1 MAEDEYLVEMRGIVK
16 RFPNVLANDNA
27 NFTLKKGEVHALLGE
42 NGAGKT
48 TLMNVL
54 YGLYRADAGE
64 IKVYGKR
71 VEIRSPRD
79 AIRLGIGMVHQQFK
93 LIPVH
98 TVAENIILGI
108 REAGIILNTGK
119 INQEL
124 SRIIESYGWRI
135 SPESRVWQ
143 LSAGEKQQVEL
154 LKALYRKARIL
165 ILDEPT
171 SVLTPQEATVL
182 FQTLRKM
189 AAEGM
194 GVVLITHKLDEVMAV
209 SDRVTVMRQ
218 GRTVA
223 TKRTSETNIEEL
235 VNLMIGRPLIKIKPT
250 RQISEE
256 NPILEV
262 SNLVVLND
270 KGLEAVR
277 KVSFKLYRGE
287 ILGVAGVSGNG
298 QQELLEAIAGL
309 RKVVSG
315 KVLLDSVDIT
325 NRHPSEIID
334 LGVGFIPA
342 EALRYSVPDMTV
354 AENLILK
361 AYRTKMFSKNILVD
375 FKNVEKTAQEL
386 VAKFNIVT
394 PSTRNKA
401 GNLSGGNIQRL
412 VLARELWTLPNL
424 RVLLALYPTRG
435 LDIASTE
442 NIHKYLVEKSQQ
454 GASVLLVSEE
464 LDELMELSNRIMVMY
479 RGEIVG
485 ILSRSQYDVETIGLM
500 MTGVKKLEVQA

>member
-1 MAEDEYLVEMRGIVK
+1 MAVDEYLVEMSGIVK

-27 NFTLKKGEVHALLGE
+27 SFSLRRGEVHALLGE

-54 YGLYRADAGE
+54 YGLYRPDAGE

-93 LIPVH
+93 LVPVH
-98 TVAENIILGI
+98 TVAENVILGI
-108 REAGIILNTGK
+108 KEAGIILNTKK

-124 SRIIESYGWRI
+124 SKIIESYGWKI
-135 SPESRVWQ
+135 SPDSKVWQ

-171 SVLTPQEATVL
+171 SVLTPQEAAVL

-194 GVVLITHKLDEVMAV
+194 GVVLITHKLDEVMNV

-218 GRTVA
+218 GRTMA
-223 TKRTSETNIEEL
+223 TKNTKETSIEEL
-235 VNLMIGRPLIKIKPT
+235 VNLMVGKPLVKIKSA
-250 RQISEE
+250 RQIMEDK
-256 NPILEV
+256 PVLEV
-262 SNLVVLND
+262 RNLVVLND

-315 KVLLDSVDIT
+315 KVLLDSTDLT
-325 NRHPSEIID
+325 NRQPYEIID
-334 LGVGFIPA
+334 AGIAFIPA
-342 EALRYSVPDMTV
+342 EALRFSAPDMTV
-354 AENLILK
+354 AENLMLK
-361 AYRTKMFSKNILVD
+361 AYRTPEFSKNILINSKK
-375 FKNVEKTAQEL
+375 FEARAKEL
-386 VAKFNIVT
+386 IEKFNIVT

-401 GNLSGGNIQRL
+401 GNLSGGNMQRL
-412 VLARELWTLPNL
+412 VLARELETLPNL
-424 RVLLALYPTRG
+424 RVILGAYPTRG

-442 NIHKYLVEKSQQ
+442 NIHRYLVEKSQQ
-454 GASVLLVSEE
+454 GVAVLLVSEE
-464 LDELMELSNRIMVMY
+464 LEELMELSDRIMVMY

-485 ILSRSQYDVETIGLM
+485 TLSRGQYDTETIGLM
-500 MTGVKKLEVQA
+500 MTGVKKVEVQV